1 MRLNV
6 LASIA
11 AMALFAA
18 YFGPIVVK
26 LKELPLAI
34 VVLGG
39 IALVAVDLWESLR
52 S

>member
-6 LASIA
+6 LASTA
-11 AMALFAA
+11 AMTLFAA
-18 YFGPIVVK
+18 YFAPIVFK
-26 LKELPLAI
+26 LKEFPLAV